1 MEKVNNLKITETLNT
16 GNSYT
21 VNPEK
26 SATITG
32 KPSIDRPHLRW
43 YPEESYTRETPK
55 MTAYEYMKQR
65 NKGYNNDM
73 VFKYFGK
80 KITYREFF
88 EKIEEAKKAF
98 VKLGVTEGDI
108 VTIMSVNS
116 PELIY
121 SFYALNAL
129 NAIPNMIDPRT
140 TSVGVNKYLKEVNS
154 KYLLMLNLCQG
165 VVKESLEG
173 TNIKKVVVMSPN
185 DSLPLG
191 LKQLKGMKDYLWS
204 YTFSYLKI
212 VFHSLFISWN
222 DFMKQGRVITN
233 VPHPTYIEDFP
244 ACIVHTG
251 GTTGDPKGVMLTN
264 ENLNAM
270 VEGLDYA
277 HVDLKRHRKFLNV
290 LVPFV
295 AYGAVNGI
303 HTAVCKGWESTII
316 PKLDQGKFAELIL
329 KEKPEICLGVPAY
342 FDAVMEN
349 SEIQDKNLNYGI
361 SYIVGG
367 DGMKQEKEFE
377 LDRFMLDHYGRAIK
391 KGYGLTECAACA
403 TVSSDI
409 VNNIG
414 SVGLPL
420 PKNLIA
426 AFDPE
431 TGEEKSYGELGELA
445 ISGPTVMLGYYNNE
459 EATNDMLRK
468 HDDGR
473 IWLHTGDI
481 GYVAEDGQVYHK
493 DRMKRM
499 IIRSGYKVF
508 PSVLENTVSM
518 NDCIQSCSAI
528 GIPSEQEGT
537 APVVVAVLEEKYRN
551 RGMEE
556 TVKQN
561 LDILIQEQL
570 PDYMYPADI
579 VFRDSMPLTSV
590 GKIDYMTLQKEYID
604 KKGIITEKA
613 KVFSK

>member
-1 MEKVNNLKITETLNT
+1 MENIKNLKLSEALNT
-16 GNSYT
+16 GNSYV

-43 YPEESYTRETPK
+43 YPEESYTGEIPK
-55 MTAYEYMKQR
+55 MRAYDYMRER
-65 NKGYNNDM
+65 NVGYENDL

-88 EKIEEAKKAF
+88 EKVEEAKKAF
-98 VKLGVTEGDI
+98 VKLGVSEGDI

-121 SFYALNAL
+121 SFYALNSL
-129 NAIPNMIDPRT
+129 NAVPNMIDPRT

-165 VVKESLEG
+165 VVMESLEG
-173 TNIKKVVVMSPN
+173 TNVEKVVVMSPN
-185 DSLPLG
+185 DSLPIG
-191 LKQLKGMKDYLWS
+191 LKQLKGLKDYLEIRKGIAS
-204 YTFSYLKI
+204 KI
-212 VFHSLFISWN
+212 IYNDMFISWN
-222 DFMKQGRVITN
+222 DFMKQGRSVSHI
-233 VPHPTYIEDFP
+233 PEYSYLEDFP

-329 KEKPEICLGVPAY
+329 REKPEICLGVPAY

-349 SEIQDKNLNYGI
+349 EKIQNKDLSYGV

-377 LDRFMLDHYGRAIK
+377 LDRFMFDHNGRAIK
-391 KGYGLTECAACA
+391 KGYGLTECGACA

-420 PKNLIA
+420 PRNLIA

-459 EATNDMLRK
+459 KATDDMLRK
-468 HDDGR
+468 HEDGR

-518 NDCIQSCSAI
+518 NGCIQSCSAI

-537 APVVVAVLEEKYRN
+537 APVVVAVLEEQYRN
-551 RGMEE
+551 KEMEE
-556 TVKQN
+556 TVRQN

-570 PDYMYPADI
+570 PDYMYPVDI

-590 GKIDYMTLQKEYID
+590 GKIDYMTLQKEYIE
-604 KKGIITEKA
+604 KNGIITEKA

>member
-1 MEKVNNLKITETLNT
+1 MKNFEVNEELKTENVHYVLNKEE
-16 GNSYT
+16 S
-21 VNPEK
+21 K
-26 SATITG
+26 KMTG

-43 YPEESYTRETPK
+43 YKEESYTREIPK
-55 MTAYEYMKQR
+55 MTAFQYMKER
-65 NKGYNNDM
+65 NQSYLNDV
-73 VFKYFGK
+73 VFRYFGRTIK
-80 KITYREFF
+80 YREFF
-88 EKIEEAKKAF
+88 QRIEETEKAF
-98 VKLGVTEGDI
+98 IQLGVKEGDI

-121 SFYALNAL
+121 SFYALNKM

-140 TSVGVNKYLKEVNS
+140 TAVGVRKYLNEVHS
-154 KYLLMLNLCQG
+154 KHLLMLNLCQE
-165 VVKESLEG
+165 VVKKSLEG
-173 TNIKKVVVMSPN
+173 TQVEKVIVMSPN
-185 DSLPLG
+185 DSLPIG
-191 LKQLKGMKDYLWS
+191 LKELKGIKDYMEKKKGLMPN
-204 YTFSYLKI
+204 
-212 VFHSLFISWN
+212 VFYNDTFISWH
-222 DFMKQGRVITN
+222 DFIKQGRKVKD
-233 VPHPTYIEDFP
+233 VSQRDYIENHP

-270 VEGLDYA
+270 VDGLDYA
-277 HVDLKRHRKFLNV
+277 HVDLSRHRKFLNV

-295 AYGAVNGI
+295 AYGAVNGV
-303 HTAVCKGWESTII
+303 HTAACKGWESTII

-349 SEIQDKNLNYGI
+349 DKMQKENLSYGI

-367 DGMKQEKEFE
+367 DGMKEEKEFE
-377 LDRFMLDHYGRAIK
+377 LDKFMINHYGRAIK

-420 PKNLIA
+420 PRNIIA
-426 AFDPE
+426 AFDPV

-445 ISGPTVMLGYYNNE
+445 ISGPTVMLGYYDNE
-459 EATNDMLRK
+459 QATKEMIRL
-468 HDDGR
+468 HEDGKL
-473 IWLHTGDI
+473 WLHTGDI

-493 DRMKRM
+493 DRIKRM

-508 PSVLENTVSM
+508 PSMLENVVSK
-518 NDCIQSCSAI
+518 NEYIQSCSAVA
-528 GIPSEQEGT
+528 IPSEQEGT
-537 APVVVAVLEEKYRN
+537 APVVVSVLEEQYRN
-551 RGMEE
+551 KGLEDIVKDNLYALIEE
-556 TVKQN
+556 
-561 LDILIQEQL
+561 EL
-570 PDYMYPADI
+570 PDYMYPVNI

-590 GKIDYMTLQKEYID
+590 GKIDYLTLQKDYVEEF
-604 KKGIITEKA
+604 GIIKENA

>member
-1 MEKVNNLKITETLNT
+1 MEKVKNLSITENLNT
-16 GNSYT
+16 GNNY
-21 VNPEK
+21 VINQEK
-26 SATITG
+26 SRTLTG
-32 KPSIDRPHLRW
+32 KPSVDRPHLRW
-43 YPEESYTRETPK
+43 YPEESYTGEIPK
-55 MTAYEYMKQR
+55 MKACDYMSQR
-65 NKGYNNDM
+65 NQGYENDV
-73 VFKYFGK
+73 VFKYFGR

-88 EKIEEAKKAF
+88 EKVEEAKKAF
-98 VKLGVTEGDI
+98 VKMGVVEGDI

-173 TNIKKVVVMSPN
+173 TCVEKVVVMSPN

-191 LKQLKGMKDYLWS
+191 LKQLKGMKDYLEIRKGIAPKI
-204 YTFSYLKI
+204 TFDDM
-212 VFHSLFISWN
+212 FISWN
-222 DFMKQGRVITN
+222 DFMKQGRSVTN
-233 VPHPTYIEDFP
+233 IPCPEYLEDYP

-277 HVDLKRHRKFLNV
+277 HVDLKRHRRFLNV

-342 FDAVMEN
+342 FDAIME
-349 SEIQDKNLNYGI
+349 DKKMQKEKLDYGL

-377 LDRFMLDHYGRAIK
+377 LDQFMLDHYGRAIK

-420 PKNLIA
+420 PRNIVA

-431 TGEEKSYGELGELA
+431 TGEEKGYGELGELA

-459 EATNDMLRK
+459 QATSDMLRV
-468 HDDGR
+468 HEDGR

-493 DRMKRM
+493 DRIKRM

-508 PSVLENTVSM
+508 PSALENTVSM

-537 APVVVAVLEEKYRN
+537 APVVVAVLEEQYRN
-551 RGMEE
+551 QGMEE
-556 TVKQN
+556 IVKDN
-561 LDILIQEQL
+561 IEELIQEQL
-570 PDYMYPADI
+570 PDYMYPVDI
-579 VFRDSMPLTSV
+579 VFRDSLPLTSV
-590 GKIDYMTLQKEYID
+590 GKIDYRTLQKEYIE
-604 KKGIITEKA
+604 KHGIITEKA